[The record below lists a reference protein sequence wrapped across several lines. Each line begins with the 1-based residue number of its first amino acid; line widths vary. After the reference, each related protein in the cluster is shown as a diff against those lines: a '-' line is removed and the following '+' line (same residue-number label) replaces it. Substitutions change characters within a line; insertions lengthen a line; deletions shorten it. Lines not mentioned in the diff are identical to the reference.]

1 MRNLGFLVVL
11 GVGIYS
17 QRYLDQL
24 LERERE
30 TAPTDWE
37 LDGRPSV
44 WFRKTGNRRAER
56 GWPAWRLLLSTPS
69 WIKGDAFA
77 RSLQLRYRLLSWLA
91 ICAFLGAVFAA
102 AR

>member
-1 MRNLGFLVVL
+1 MRNLGFLVFL

-17 QRYLDQL
+17 QLYLDQL

-44 WFRKTGNRRAER
+44 WF
-56 GWPAWRLLLSTPS
+56 
-69 WIKGDAFA
+69 
-77 RSLQLRYRLLSWLA
+77 
-91 ICAFLGAVFAA
+91 CAFLGAVFAA
-102 AR
+102 SR